1 MMLSAFRKRIAGGLA
16 SAIDGV
22 GFVASLAGAS
32 ASLFLGKLFA
42 SALFVL
48 LALGVLN
55 RFVRRR
61 HGETKEEQQSP
72 VWISLVCAV
81 LATVETAVVV
91 EALNLPVRFD
101 QPGFEKSNWLLV
113 AAVLLFLFYAQ
124 RYVLRRLLAK
134 GSTASAL

>member
-1 MMLSAFRKRIAGGLA
+1 MLSAFRKRIAGGLA
-16 SAIDGV
+16 FAIDGV

-61 HGETKEEQQSP
+61 RGETKEEQP
-72 VWISLVCAV
+72 LPIWVSLVCV
-81 LATVETAVVV
+81 ILAFVETAVVV
-91 EALNLPVRFD
+91 EAINLPVRFD
-101 QPGFEKSNWLLV
+101 QSGFEKSNLLLV
-113 AAVLLFLFYAQ
+113 IALLLVLFYGQ
-124 RYVLRRLLAK
+124 RYVLRRLLSK
-134 GSTASAL
+134 EGPASAL

>member
-1 MMLSAFRKRIAGGLA
+1 MLTAFRNRFVGVLA

-22 GFVASLAGAS
+22 GFIASLAGAS
-32 ASLFLGKLFA
+32 VSLFLGKLFA

-48 LALGVLN
+48 LALGVLK

-61 HGETKEEQQSP
+61 HGEAKEEQQSP
-72 VWISLVCAV
+72 IWISFVCGV
-81 LATVETAVVV
+81 LAIVETAVVV
-91 EALNLPVRFD
+91 EAMNLPVRFD
-101 QPGFEKSNWLLV
+101 QSGFEKGNWLLV
-113 AAVLLFLFYAQ
+113 AAMLLVLFYGQ